1 MKILYDVK
9 VLAFKHFEKLIACA
23 AAGLFAASMI
33 QSISTMSFNETD
45 KSDHS
50 LCSMTF
56 TKFMA
61 DANSRNITYE
71 EVVFPSKAKVKNTGK
86 DNKGSA
92 EINSAESEKEISSE
106 RVSETALNT
115 FSETENTYF
124 KETKNK
130 TESSNAKNKKE
141 STVIK
146 SDRKKKTKKH
156 NYKKTGNTV
165 KDRLNSA
172 ELKPKEFLKGKNE
185 KILKKHLNKIIDD
198 DMSNYQKAKAC
209 YDYIINNTYYSYGG
223 WGNAIES
230 VLENGYGTCTEYS
243 YVYMAMM
250 KYLGFDAKTVDG
262 STAMAAGGYGYHM
275 WVEVKLN
282 GKTYVF
288 DPQVEDDMSNGK
300 INYYRFCKTYSE
312 VSGSYI
318 K

>member
-1 MKILYDVK
+1 MNFLYDVK
-9 VLAFKHFEKLIACA
+9 VLAVKHFEKLIACA

-33 QSISTMSFNETD
+33 QSIGTMSFNETSETD
-45 KSDHS
+45 DS
-50 LCSMTF
+50 LYSMTF

-71 EVVFPSKAKVKNTGK
+71 EVIFPSKEKAKNTGK
-86 DNKGSA
+86 NNKESVG
-92 EINSAESEKEISSE
+92 INSTQAEKAVSSGT
-106 RVSETALNT
+106 V
-115 FSETENTYF
+115 NTYYG
-124 KETKNK
+124 ETKNK
-130 TESSNAKNKKE
+130 SESSSTAENKKE
-141 STVIK
+141 TTFITCDS
-146 SDRKKKTKKH
+146 KKETKKS
-156 NYKKTGNTV
+156 NYKKTGNKV
-165 KDRLNSA
+165 KDRLNAA
-172 ELKPKEFLKGKNE
+172 ELKPKEFLKGKDE

-198 DMSNYQKAKAC
+198 DMTNYQKAKAC

-250 KYLGFDAKTVDG
+250 KYLGFNAKTVDG

-288 DPQVEDDMSNGK
+288 DPQVEDDMTNGK

>member
-1 MKILYDVK
+1 MTILSDIK

-23 AAGLFAASMI
+23 ATGLFAVSMI
-33 QSISTMSFNETD
+33 QSISTMSFNGDTD
-45 KSDHS
+45 NS
-50 LCSMTF
+50 LNSMTV

-71 EVVFPSKAKVKNTGK
+71 EVVFPSKTKLKNNETEKSGNINTNVSNILNTYVFSENKNTYSM
-86 DNKGSA
+86 N
-92 EINSAESEKEISSE
+92 SEKEKSNFTADKKTE
-106 RVSETALNT
+106 KLTALKD
-115 FSETENTYF
+115 F
-124 KETKNK
+124 KETGKKN
-130 TESSNAKNKKE
+130 
-141 STVIK
+141 
-146 SDRKKKTKKH
+146 TKKRS
-156 NYKKTGNTV
+156 YKKTGNKV

-172 ELKPKEFLKGKNE
+172 ELKPKEFLKGKDD

-198 DMSNYQKAKAC
+198 DMSNFQKAKAC

-223 WGNAIES
+223 WGNAVES

-250 KYLGFDAKTVDG
+250 KYLGFDARTVDG
-262 STAMAAGGYGYHM
+262 STAMAGGGYGCHM